1 MSKNETLVIKYTASK
16 ENIEAVKA
24 AAEDFGLGLED
35 FIRYCVV
42 KYLEDFIRYC
52 VVKYLEGFW
61 LPRAIPVSPG
71 LFLHL
76 AREAREHNL
85 TLEDYVNM
93 LLTKYIVKKSV

>member
-24 AAEDFGLGLED
+24 AAEDFGLG
-35 FIRYCVV
+35 
-42 KYLEDFIRYC
+42 LEDFIRYC

-93 LLTKYIVKKSV
+93 LLTKYIVKKPV

>member
-16 ENIEAVKA
+16 EHIEAVKA
-24 AAEDFGLGLED
+24 AAEDFGLG
-35 FIRYCVV
+35 
-42 KYLEDFIRYC
+42 LEDFIRYC

-76 AREAREHNL
+76 AREARERNL

-93 LLTKYIVKKSV
+93 LLTRYIVKKSL